1 MIKIVLKTIVFI
13 ALCLVLC
20 FLPGCTDEPPAVR
33 IVPLSE
39 DPGFADQGPLYI
51 VTVPD
56 SIQSAVVW
64 EQNLPLLISLVSQST
79 MVVAGDTILSGTDP
93 FFSVE
98 IERLEMALSIAQ
110 ATGDTIAMDS
120 LIVLLSDSS
129 SFVFVTAPIT
139 GTMTVQVSRGSTLQ
153 PGDTIAMI
161 TGAPPDSVYILSPDY
176 YHIRWPENLQGYTVT
191 ETGLQHRGAWPG
203 ERTSIPGTWSIQARY
218 IYEDGLDSFLIAAAG
233 DTLPITIIGSTDTSK
248 IIYSEF
254 PLDSLPLTP
263 W

>member
-1 MIKIVLKTIVFI
+1 MVFF

-33 IVPLSE
+33 FVPLSE
-39 DPGFADQGPLYI
+39 DPGFAQTAPLYI
-51 VTVPD
+51 VTAPD
-56 SIQSAVVW
+56 SVRSAVLW
-64 EQNLPLLISLVSQST
+64 DQNLPLLISLVSQNST
-79 MVVAGDTILSGTDP
+79 VEAGDTILSGTDP

-98 IERLEMALSIAQ
+98 IERLEMALSIAI
-110 ATGDTIAMDS
+110 ATSDTIATDS
-120 LIVLLSDSS
+120 LTIMLSDSS
-129 SFVFVTAPIT
+129 SFIFVTAPVTGAIT
-139 GTMTVQVSRGSTLQ
+139 TVVARGVTLQ

-161 TGAPPDSVYILSPDY
+161 TGAPPDSLYILSPDY
-176 YHIRWPENLQGYTVT
+176 FHIRWPENLQGYTVT
-191 ETGLQHRGAWPG
+191 EVGLQCSGVWPG
-203 ERTSIPGTWSIQARY
+203 ERTSIPGTWSLEARF